1 MLDLEIIK
9 EKYQDMSTDDLVR
22 LSKKSK
28 DLREDVIPILKA
40 ELIKRGKRDN
50 AADLENFKEDH
61 SELQY
66 QNMSLNE
73 LRQMTQE
80 RINAGEAMDSIKIDL
95 RLNGVD
101 IFEVLKEEITLQDEV
116 YDSITKLKGT
126 GASQDDVDKHLEE
139 SYNIEKSD
147 ASKIKTDLKIKG
159 KRNQKWGFILII
171 FSCLLLLLI
180 MLGDNYFKV
189 LKTAIFFLI
198 TGISM
203 YAIGLKQ
210 AKE

>member
-9 EKYQDMSTDDLVR
+9 EKYHEMSTDDLVR